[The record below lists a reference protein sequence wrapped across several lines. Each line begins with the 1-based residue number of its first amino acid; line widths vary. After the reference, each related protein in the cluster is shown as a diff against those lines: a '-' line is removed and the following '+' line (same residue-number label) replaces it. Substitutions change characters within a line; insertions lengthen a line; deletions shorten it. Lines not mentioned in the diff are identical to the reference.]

1 MSTAKIS
8 NGCFERLEGNYGL
21 GSLSDCFA
29 RCPDTSV
36 KATGQAIVY
45 KTKTRPDYWF
55 GNYIVSSSPVTSESL
70 PEIRSQWQKEF
81 AKETGILWQIVEW
94 EIPFDGEMPD
104 VSNVGRAFNAE
115 IDIRIVRVARQG
127 EFQFHLSHSEFLADI
142 ELIKVKNQVQ
152 HEKALQIALADH
164 QAAPES
170 GATSDFVQWRLE
182 QRRQSAILGNGDWWL
197 LMNQGMPVASCGL
210 FFDADCLKGRFREV
224 TTHPEW
230 RGRGY
235 ATTLVGMLAQNFLT
249 HGQVQALII
258 VSEPDS
264 IADRIYS
271 KLGFKA
277 VSYQIAL
284 ITDPRSTQID

>member
-1 MSTAKIS
+1 MSTAKLS
-8 NGCFERLEGNYGL
+8 NGCFERLGGNYGL

-36 KATGQAIVY
+36 NATGQAIVY

-94 EIPFDGEMPD
+94 EMPFDGEMPD
-104 VSNVGRAFNAE
+104 VSNVARAFNAE

-152 HEKALQIALADH
+152 HEKAFQIALADH
-164 QAAPES
+164 QAAPQP
-170 GATSDFVQWRLE
+170 GATSDFIQWRSE

-224 TTHPEW
+224 TTHPAW
-230 RGRGY
+230 RGRGF

-249 HGQVQALII
+249 HGQVQELII